1 MYSTTKRTE
10 AAIELINEF
19 KTHDL
24 TRKSSSEAVKPSRF
38 KVTSKP
44 PMPPTDP
51 KTTPIPAPRNIKSN
65 VGLTNKI
72 SNSIKMSGSSHIQS
86 VPIGVEYRNCCRT
99 LEVYLLFAILLGQI
113 KSKLNY
119 LLVNYKQ
126 DSS

>member
-1 MYSTTKRTE
+1 VSETQNLRENKKNMYTNKRTE

-51 KTTPIPAPRNIKSN
+51 KTTPIPAPRNIKPN
-65 VGLTNKI
+65 VG
-72 SNSIKMSGSSHIQS
+72 
-86 VPIGVEYRNCCRT
+86 RT
-99 LEVYLLFAILLGQI
+99 
-113 KSKLNY
+113 KLNFQP
-119 LLVNYKQ
+119 LIFVNFFF
-126 DSS
+126 S

>member
-1 MYSTTKRTE
+1 MYTNKRTE

-44 PMPPTDP
+44 PKPPTE

-65 VGLTNKI
+65 VGSTNKI
-72 SNSIKMSGSSHIQS
+72 SNSIKMSGSSHI
-86 VPIGVEYRNCCRT
+86 
-99 LEVYLLFAILLGQI
+99 
-113 KSKLNY
+113 
-119 LLVNYKQ
+119 
-126 DSS
+126 